1 MRSLANEGRT
11 VVSTI
16 HQPSSEVFY
25 EFDKL
30 LLIVEGRCIY
40 KGDSSEAE
48 THFKSIGYECPPLMN
63 LAEFYMDMMSFQ
75 FEAKEGMEERA
86 YEQAREE
93 HNSKQLKLEQEYR
106 ASKYYTENLKVK

>member
-1 MRSLANEGRT
+1 
-11 VVSTI
+11 
-16 HQPSSEVFY
+16 
-25 EFDKL
+25 
-30 LLIVEGRCIY
+30 
-40 KGDSSEAE
+40 
-48 THFKSIGYECPPLMN
+48 MN